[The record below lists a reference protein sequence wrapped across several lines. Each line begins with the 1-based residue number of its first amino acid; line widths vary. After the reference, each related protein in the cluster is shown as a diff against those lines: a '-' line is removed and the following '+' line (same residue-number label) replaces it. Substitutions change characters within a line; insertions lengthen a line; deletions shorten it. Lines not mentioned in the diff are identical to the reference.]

1 MRLVLHS
8 RRTEKLKKETRL
20 VIHQATTFW
29 WTHRAGEFSHGCG
42 QLLKLFPFDGF
53 QASLHSNFGFHMRAA
68 RLGVFKSQ
76 FEALYFFVTFVKL
89 ACEKK
94 HWHEYMKTVDYE
106 TTRMNAL
113 LQKKR
118 FRVCLGRSAVEL
130 LKGDMPTSEGWQT
143 RERKVT

>member
-1 MRLVLHS
+1 MMGLVLHS
-8 RRTEKLKKETRL
+8 RRTEKLKKERRL
-20 VIHQATTFW
+20 VIYQATTFW

-76 FEALYFFVTFVKL
+76 FEALHFFVTFVKL

-94 HWHEYMKTVDYE
+94 
-106 TTRMNAL
+106 NII
-113 LQKKR
+113 
-118 FRVCLGRSAVEL
+118 
-130 LKGDMPTSEGWQT
+130 DMSKWKQ
-143 RERKVT
+143 